1 MVIRN
6 CSQIWG
12 SSIKKPEKQAPK
24 VSYILNFRLNSKVPM
39 VVLGEN
45 LRSRQVAL
53 VRGYEKLQSD
63 MGVIY

>member
-1 MVIRN
+1 MGVIYN
-6 CSQIWG
+6 ETGKTGPQS
-12 SSIKKPEKQAPK
+12 
-24 VSYILNFRLNSKVPM
+24 LLPM

-53 VRGYEKLQSD
+53 VSGYEKLQSD

>member
-1 MVIRN
+1 MVMRN

-12 SSIKKPEKQAPK
+12 SSIKKPENQALK
-24 VSYILNFRLNSKVPM
+24 VCYVLNFRLNSNVPM

-53 VRGYEKLQSD
+53 VSGYEKLQSD